1 MTGALTGLLALL
13 AALACGP
20 AGAGTNVGVQS
31 KRVSLSVP
39 DLAIVRATA
48 CSPHG
53 VATETVGTAQ
63 RWTYGGK
70 FTPVLE
76 VAVRCAPHT
85 TVNGL
90 PSHYNVECKR
100 DDDGRERSKSAWQCL
115 GWEQISVPTTIGDIA
130 IEPGPYSHERAT
142 QTEKAALASTRFQYE
157 VHVAL
162 PRGCRLASNWSGQA
176 DEENGTTHD

>member
-1 MTGALTGLLALL
+1 MIRRPPRSTRTDTLVPYTTLFRSLLALC
-13 AALACGP
+13 AALAGGP
-20 AGAGTNVGVQS
+20 AGAGTNVGGQS

-76 VAVRCAPHT
+76 VAVDR
-85 TVNGL
+85 
-90 PSHYNVECKR
+90 K
-100 DDDGRERSKSAWQCL
+100 
-115 GWEQISVPTTIGDIA
+115 
-130 IEPGPYSHERAT
+130 
-142 QTEKAALASTRFQYE
+142 STRLNSS
-157 VHVAL
+157 H
-162 PRGCRLASNWSGQA
+162 
-176 DEENGTTHD
+176 

>member
-1 MTGALTGLLALL
+1 MRMSDWSSDVCSSDL
-13 AALACGP
+13 
-20 AGAGTNVGVQS
+20 
-31 KRVSLSVP
+31 
-39 DLAIVRATA
+39 LAIVRATA

-90 PSHYNVECKR
+90 PSHSNVECKR
-100 DDDGRERSKSAWQCL
+100 DDDGRERSKTA
-115 GWEQISVPTTIGDIA
+115 D
-130 IEPGPYSHERAT
+130 R
-142 QTEKAALASTRFQYE
+142 KSTRQNSS
-157 VHVAL
+157 
-162 PRGCRLASNWSGQA
+162 P
-176 DEENGTTHD
+176 